1 MCKKE
6 KRSSIWKK
14 KTSQNQKTNVIMC
27 HTCSHLIFW
36 FIHVVL
42 SDREFLKYNFFVAF
56 EKIIF
61 KNAQFIM
68 KYLSHIVFLTYKW
81 YKFMKNICKFD
92 HIPIEKKWYRS
103 ECFKNLK
110 YHQTTA
116 LYSEKLMRIK
126 RSINEHTILKLKKP
140 WNFCNNCDI
149 FHFFLFWLWTVECSS
164 KHHFFWWLFD
174 LNLKKNVFKGAI
186 KEIQERLN
194 IVKKPRCVIEA
205 LTPASQYSTWINWM
219 T

>member
-1 MCKKE
+1 
-6 KRSSIWKK
+6 
-14 KTSQNQKTNVIMC
+14 
-27 HTCSHLIFW
+27 
-36 FIHVVL
+36 
-42 SDREFLKYNFFVAF
+42 
-56 EKIIF
+56 
-61 KNAQFIM
+61 M

-116 LYSEKLMRIK
+116 LYSETLMRIK

-140 WNFCNNCDI
+140 EI
-149 FHFFLFWLWTVECSS
+149 FAIIVIYFIFFLFWLWTVECSS
-164 KHHFFWWLFD
+164 IHHFFWWFFD

-194 IVKKPRCVIEA
+194 IVKKTQMRDRSVDPRLSVF
-205 LTPASQYSTWINWM
+205 YM
-219 T
+219 D